1 MSLSTCGHA
10 VFACVAILVLQ
21 SVVYS
26 TDALPTADQSLQSS
40 TPLPLSSRD
49 IEDEVLDTSAL
60 SATSTDVV
68 ASDYAVK
75 DIALVDSEKGHN
87 IHKPLK
93 KKKPLGKHKKKK
105 NSFKNKFLPLLL
117 IPFVIQTMLI
127 PFFIMKLKLLALKA
141 MAVGKFA
148 ILLIIFN
155 MMRNW
160 SQNAHSTSIRGSTG
174 DSLLM
179 AQNYGYNGVPEFGAI
194 FNGR

>member
-1 MSLSTCGHA
+1 MSLSACGLA
-10 VFACVAILVLQ
+10 VFACVAVLVLQ
-21 SVVYS
+21 SAIDS
-26 TDALPTADQSLQSS
+26 TDALPTTDLSLQSS
-40 TPLPLSSRD
+40 TPLSLSSRD
-49 IEDEVLDTSAL
+49 VEDEVQGTSAL
-60 SATSTDVV
+60 TTTSTDVV
-68 ASDYAVK
+68 VGDYALK
-75 DIALVDSEKGHN
+75 DLALVDSEKGHV
-87 IHKPLK
+87 HKPIK

-105 NSFKNKFLPLLL
+105 NSFKDKFLPLLL

-148 ILLIIFN
+148 ILLIAFN

-179 AQNYGYNGVPEFGAI
+179 AQNYGFNGVPEFGAI

>member
-1 MSLSTCGHA
+1 MSLSTCGLA
-10 VFACVAILVLQ
+10 VFTCVAIFVLQ
-21 SVVYS
+21 CTVDS
-26 TDALPTADQSLQSS
+26 TDALPTTDQSLESS

-49 IEDEVLDTSAL
+49 TEDEVLGTSAL
-60 SATSTDVV
+60 TTSSTGAVV
-68 ASDYAVK
+68 GDYAVK
-75 DIALVDSEKGHN
+75 DTALVDSEKGHV
-87 IHKPLK
+87 HKPIK

-105 NSFKNKFLPLLL
+105 HSFKDKFLPLLL

-148 ILLIIFN
+148 ILLIVFN

-160 SQNAHSTSIRGSTG
+160 TQNAHSTSIRGSSG

>member
-1 MSLSTCGHA
+1 MSFSACGLA
-10 VFACVAILVLQ
+10 VFACVAIFILQ
-21 SVVYS
+21 FAIHS
-26 TDALPTADQSLQSS
+26 TDALPTTEQSLQSS
-40 TPLPLSSRD
+40 TPLSLSSRD

-60 SATSTDVV
+60 ATTSADVV
-68 ASDYAVK
+68 VSDYAAK
-75 DIALVDSEKGHN
+75 ETSLVNSEKGH
-87 IHKPLK
+87 IKPIK

-105 NSFKNKFLPLLL
+105 HSFKDKFLPLLL

-127 PFFIMKLKLLALKA
+127 PFFIMKLKFLALKA

-179 AQNYGYNGVPEFGAI
+179 AQNYGFNGVPEFGAI

>member
-1 MSLSTCGHA
+1 MSLSTCGLA

-21 SVVYS
+21 SVVDS
-26 TDALPTADQSLQSS
+26 TNALPTTDQSLQSS

-49 IEDEVLDTSAL
+49 IEDEVLGTSAL
-60 SATSTDVV
+60 TTTATDVV
-68 ASDYAVK
+68 ANAYAVK
-75 DIALVDSEKGHN
+75 DTSLVDSEKGH
-87 IHKPLK
+87 IKPLK

-105 NSFKNKFLPLLL
+105 HSFKEKFLPLLL

-148 ILLIIFN
+148 ILLIAFN

-179 AQNYGYNGVPEFGAI
+179 AQNYGFNGVPEFGAI

>member
-1 MSLSTCGHA
+1 MSLSTCGLA

-21 SVVYS
+21 SVIDS
-26 TDALPTADQSLQSS
+26 TDALPTTDQSLQSS
-40 TPLPLSSRD
+40 TLLPLSSRD
-49 IEDEVLDTSAL
+49 IEDEVLGTSAL
-60 SATSTDVV
+60 TTSATDVV
-68 ASDYAVK
+68 ASAYAVK
-75 DIALVDSEKGHN
+75 ETSLVDSEKGH

-105 NSFKNKFLPLLL
+105 HSFKEKFLPLLL

-148 ILLIIFN
+148 ILLIVFN

-179 AQNYGYNGVPEFGAI
+179 AQNYGFNGVPEFGAI

>member
-1 MSLSTCGHA
+1 MYYFDSRIETYIFYCFRSPYYIFYKYKPNLLVTSIA
-10 VFACVAILVLQ
+10 EFKSFVLKYYNRFESVFFFI
-21 SVVYS
+21 
-26 TDALPTADQSLQSS
+26 T
-40 TPLPLSSRD
+40 
-49 IEDEVLDTSAL
+49 
-60 SATSTDVV
+60 
-68 ASDYAVK
+68 
-75 DIALVDSEKGHN
+75 VDSEKGHN
-87 IHKPLK
+87 IHKPIK

-174 DSLLM
+174 VIINSVWHLITFDTTP
-179 AQNYGYNGVPEFGAI
+179 YRPY
-194 FNGR
+194 

>member
-1 MSLSTCGHA
+1 MSLSACGLA
-10 VFACVAILVLQ
+10 VFACVAVLVLQ
-21 SVVYS
+21 SAFDS
-26 TDALPTADQSLQSS
+26 TDALPTTDLLLQSS
-40 TPLPLSSRD
+40 TPLSLSSRD
-49 IEDEVLDTSAL
+49 VEDEVQDTSAL
-60 SATSTDVV
+60 ATTLTDVV
-68 ASDYAVK
+68 VGDSALK
-75 DIALVDSEKGHN
+75 DLALVDSEKGHV
-87 IHKPLK
+87 HKPIK

-105 NSFKNKFLPLLL
+105 NSFKDKFLPLLL

-148 ILLIIFN
+148 ILLIVFN

-179 AQNYGYNGVPEFGAI
+179 AQNYGFNGVPEFGAI

>member
-1 MSLSTCGHA
+1 MSLSACGLA
-10 VFACVAILVLQ
+10 VIACVAVVVLQ
-21 SVVYS
+21 CAVDS
-26 TDALPTADQSLQSS
+26 TDALPTTDLSLQSS
-40 TPLPLSSRD
+40 TPLSLSSRD
-49 IEDEVLDTSAL
+49 IEDEVLGTSAL
-60 SATSTDVV
+60 TTTSTGVV
-68 ASDYAVK
+68 VGDYAVK
-75 DIALVDSEKGHN
+75 DTALVDNEKGH
-87 IHKPLK
+87 IKPIK

-105 NSFKNKFLPLLL
+105 HSFKDKFLPLLL

-148 ILLIIFN
+148 ILLIAFN

-160 SQNAHSTSIRGSTG
+160 SQNAHSTSIRGSSG

-179 AQNYGYNGVPEFGAI
+179 AQNYGFNGVPEFGAI

>member
-1 MSLSTCGHA
+1 MFLIT
-10 VFACVAILVLQ
+10 
-21 SVVYS
+21 
-26 TDALPTADQSLQSS
+26 
-40 TPLPLSSRD
+40 
-49 IEDEVLDTSAL
+49 
-60 SATSTDVV
+60 
-68 ASDYAVK
+68 
-75 DIALVDSEKGHN
+75 VDSEKGH
-87 IHKPLK
+87 KPIK

-174 DSLLM
+174 VII
-179 AQNYGYNGVPEFGAI
+179 NTV
-194 FNGR
+194 

>member
-1 MSLSTCGHA
+1 MSLSTCGLA

-21 SVVYS
+21 SVVDL
-26 TDALPTADQSLQSS
+26 TNALPTTDQSLQSS

-49 IEDEVLDTSAL
+49 IEDEVLGTSAL
-60 SATSTDVV
+60 TTTAADVV
-68 ASDYAVK
+68 ASAYAVK
-75 DIALVDSEKGHN
+75 DTFLVDSEKGH
-87 IHKPLK
+87 IKPLK

-105 NSFKNKFLPLLL
+105 HSFKEKFLPLLL
-117 IPFVIQTMLI
+117 IPFIIQTMLI

-148 ILLIIFN
+148 ILLIVFN

-179 AQNYGYNGVPEFGAI
+179 AQNYGFNGVPEFGAI

>member
-1 MSLSTCGHA
+1 MSLSTCGLA
-10 VFACVAILVLQ
+10 VFGCVAVLVLQ
-21 SVVYS
+21 AAVDS
-26 TDALPTADQSLQSS
+26 TDALPTTDLSLQSS
-40 TPLPLSSRD
+40 TPLSLSSRD
-49 IEDEVLDTSAL
+49 VEDEVQGTSAL
-60 SATSTDVV
+60 TTTSTDVV
-68 ASDYAVK
+68 VGDYALK
-75 DIALVDSEKGHN
+75 DLALVDSEKGHV
-87 IHKPLK
+87 KPIK

-105 NSFKNKFLPLLL
+105 NSFKDKFLPLLL

-148 ILLIIFN
+148 ILLIVFN

-174 DSLLM
+174 DSMLM
-179 AQNYGYNGVPEFGAI
+179 AQNYGFNGVPEFGAI